1 MAITEGV
8 GIAAA
13 GKEARAKALAKSK
26 QITSDKKI
34 AAEYKVDPFD
44 KILRDIDRNFK
55 RIGSQESTG
64 GVKETGRGMGDR
76 CDPSKDFQ
84 VKRRGGYFS
93 PDGGAFD
100 ERNNVEVAST
110 DLSGLGIKDDTSE
123 STFGKSFTEQASANL
138 AEASI
143 YKQTEDNIYRP
154 SDNIY
159 DSLEKIIRPKIEEK
173 KPYLDRTGDYF
184 SKDPDKDGYMVQRKG
199 DDMRFSQSYSR
210 KI

>member
-1 MAITEGV
+1 MAIIEGT
-8 GIAAA
+8 GIVAA

-55 RIGSQESTG
+55 RIGAQESTG

-76 CDPSKDFQ
+76 FDPSKDFQ

-100 ERNNVEVAST
+100 ERNNVQVASA
-110 DLSGLGIKDDTSE
+110 DGVQSLSQPGSIEFNKEVDQYEKSIRE
-123 STFGKSFTEQASANL
+123 SDIDVCFTC
-138 AEASI
+138 
-143 YKQTEDNIYRP
+143 
-154 SDNIY
+154 
-159 DSLEKIIRPKIEEK
+159 
-173 KPYLDRTGDYF
+173 
-184 SKDPDKDGYMVQRKG
+184 
-199 DDMRFSQSYSR
+199 
-210 KI
+210 